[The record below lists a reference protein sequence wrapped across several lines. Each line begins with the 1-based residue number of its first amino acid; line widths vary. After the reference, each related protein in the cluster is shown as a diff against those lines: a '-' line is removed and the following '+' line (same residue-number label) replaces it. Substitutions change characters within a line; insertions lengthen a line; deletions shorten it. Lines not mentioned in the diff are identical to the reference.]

1 MNEILR
7 VEDVHR
13 GYGTQEVLKGVSIS
27 ITAGEFVGIM
37 GPSGSGKTTLLH
49 IMGGILSPDSGTV
62 NYNGKQVNPAPL
74 NLRAAYR
81 REVGFVFQNF
91 NILNE
96 LTVLENLLLSM
107 MVARLPCDREE
118 AMKQLRYVGME
129 HKADAYPDELS
140 MGELQRVAIAR
151 CMVRNPS
158 IVFADEPTGSLD
170 TANKELVMEIFRDI
184 HKRGKTLVVV
194 SHDSNTLKGATRI
207 IELVDGRIFNGEPL
221 R

>member
-1 MNEILR
+1 VNEILK

-13 GYGTQEVLKGVSIS
+13 SYGTQQVLKGVSIS
-27 ITAGEFVGIM
+27 IMAGEFVGIM

-62 NYNGKQVNPAPL
+62 NYNGKQVNPASL

-107 MVARLPCDREE
+107 MVAHLPCDRKE